1 MQFIWVL
8 LKNKYVSAAV
18 LLFIIAGGTWVWIN
32 RTQSTIED
40 LNNENAQLQVLNQS
54 YENELAYK
62 QERINRIREDYERQT
77 RENKRLRENYVEAEQ
92 YSKDLRE
99 KLQEHDLTYLAL
111 EKPGLIQNR
120 INKATE
126 ALFDEL
132 ETIGEKP
139 KSSDTD

>member
-18 LLFIIAGGTWVWIN
+18 LLLIIAGGTWVWIN